1 MNMSEL
7 KFEEWWKEYSN
18 SEESDE
24 CFNGVQDL
32 KITAL
37 NAEQKK
43 QIFAGIMVLLENVAR
58 KVWNTRKPDDAK
70 LVVESSVNFLEEMK
84 GWLFKMA
91 QSHSDLCQAM
101 YDKRHVNVIP
111 YAGLETNFIEWLY
124 KHGLSDE
131 FVEHAQSN
139 DASHLQQG

>member
-58 KVWNTRKPDDAK
+58 KVWNTRHNDAK
-70 LVVESSVNFLEEMK
+70 AMIAEDVFLQ
-84 GWLFKMA
+84 LA
-91 QSHSDLCQAM
+91 HSHSQMLQTLHNMFHPSAV
-101 YDKRHVNVIP
+101 K
-111 YAGLETNFIEWLY
+111 
-124 KHGLSDE
+124 
-131 FVEHAQSN
+131 HAQFE
-139 DASHLQQG
+139 QGVAEYMQDNGLMEKYFAVCEDNP